1 MTAPKEA
8 LVFYLLNLFLLISPL
23 TFITGNNYPLPFLA
37 ALSLKA
43 VSDYSFLKTAA
54 SVLED
59 KRYLGLFP
67 VAFILHIPYVVFFGL
82 IAQIKRFRW
91 GDYS

>member
-1 MTAPKEA
+1 T
-8 LVFYLLNLFLLISPL
+8 LILILFYLLNLFLLISPL
-23 TFITGNNYPLPFLA
+23 TFLTGNNYLLPFFA

-59 KRYLGLFP
+59 KRHLGLFP
-67 VAFILHIPYVVFFGL
+67 IAFILHIPYVVLFGL
-82 IAQIKRFRW
+82 IAQIKKFRW